1 MTTCAGCGTENP
13 DSAKFCNE
21 CGAAVAAPAPR
32 EQRKTVTLLFCD
44 VTGSTALGERID
56 PEALRAIMS
65 RYFDVARAAIERHG
79 GTVEKFIG
87 DAVMAVFGIPVVHE
101 DDALRAV
108 RAALELR
115 DAVEIDVRIGVN
127 TGEVVTS
134 GTGTLATGDAVNVAA
149 RLEQAAGTGEVLL
162 GEQTYMLVRDVV
174 EAELLPPLEAK
185 GKSHPLT
192 AYRLQAVTGGLS
204 RRDAAPMV
212 GRSAELELLA
222 RAYERAIHEHACHLF
237 TIFGT
242 AGIGKSRLVAEF
254 LGQLEGARV
263 VTGRCISYGEGIT
276 YWPVVEVVK
285 QLGEPPDDDTVRTP
299 IAALLGESDV
309 VSSPPE
315 IAWAVRKVLEHA
327 ALDGPLVVVFDDIQW
342 GEATFL
348 DLIEHVAD
356 LSRGAPILLLCMARP
371 ELLDVRPGWAG
382 GKHNATTV
390 LLEPL
395 PRGAVEEL
403 LVALTGDVDERIR
416 EAADGNPLFVEEMV
430 ELART
435 RGGDVA
441 IPPTIQALLTAR
453 LDSLPAEERAVLE
466 RGAVEGQVF
475 HRNAVAALAP
485 DEPQVDSR
493 LVSLVRKE
501 LVRPDQAAL
510 PRDDAYRFRH
520 LLIRDA
526 AYEALPKAT
535 RIELH
540 ERFATWLEEHGAAL
554 VELDE
559 IVGYHLEQAVAYA
572 AELGRPDDGRA
583 LRAAERLASAARRAD
598 LRSDAA
604 AAVNLLAR
612 ARALAP
618 DTARRPEWLF
628 LLGRALHENGR
639 AVESLAAL
647 DEAVESGDPIWG
659 ARARI
664 LRLRLSAHETS
675 TYLFDETIRELDDLL
690 ARADADQLAVVAEG
704 KATRALLLYFA
715 GRNND
720 GRDTA
725 RDALELAR
733 RSGDVRLVGFASDVL
748 ALAMGWS
755 DTPWDEIERHVRGM
769 LADDLG
775 PQQHAR
781 ALMFLNRCLWTRG
794 AFDEARATVLDAIA
808 RFEDLG
814 QWMNAGWSWMSLG
827 NLEWAAG
834 NVEADERASRLCWDK
849 LGALGEEGYRSTAG
863 AQLGYALVRL
873 GRLDEAEAILDAT
886 DAITS
891 PDDFATVFMALS
903 VRAAI
908 AALRGESER
917 ALELVE
923 RSIAAARISDAPDHV
938 TRALIVAAEVH
949 RDLGR
954 HADAQKAVEQAVALA
969 EPKKSLALADRA
981 RAVLV
986 TMPA

>member
-1 MTTCAGCGTENP
+1 MTTCAHCGTENP
-13 DSAKFCNE
+13 ASAKFCNE
-21 CGAAVAAPAPR
+21 CAAAIAAPAPR
-32 EQRKTVTLLFCD
+32 EQRKTVSVLFCD
-44 VTGSTALGERID
+44 VSGSTALGERVD
-56 PEALRAIMS
+56 PEALRAIMGS
-65 RYFDVARAAIERHG
+65 YFDVARGAIERHG

-87 DAVMAVFGIPVVHE
+87 DAVMAVFGVPVVHE

-115 DAVEIDVRIGVN
+115 DGVEIDVRIGVN

-134 GTGTLATGDAVNVAA
+134 GAGTLATGDAVNVAA
-149 RLEQAAGTGEVLL
+149 RLEQAAGTGEVLV
-162 GEQTYMLVRDVV
+162 GEQTYALVRDAVD
-174 EAELLPPLEAK
+174 AELLPPIEAK
-185 GKSHPLT
+185 GKAEPLT
-192 AYRLQAVTGGLS
+192 AYRLRAVTGSVG

-212 GRSAELELLA
+212 GRAAELELLA
-222 RAYERAIHEHACHLF
+222 RAYERTVHEHACHLF
-237 TIFGT
+237 TILGT

-254 LGQLEGARV
+254 LAQLDGARV
-263 VTGRCISYGEGIT
+263 LDGRCLSYGEGIT

-285 QLGEPPDDDTVRTP
+285 QLAELPDDDTVRRP
-299 IAALLGESDV
+299 IAALLGESET

-315 IAWAVRKVLEHA
+315 IAWAVRKVFEHA

-342 GEATFL
+342 GETTFL
-348 DLIEHVAD
+348 DLIEHIAD

-371 ELLDVRPGWAG
+371 ELLDARPGWAG
-382 GKHNATTV
+382 GKHNAATV

-403 LVALTGDVDERIR
+403 LVALTGSVDERIR

-430 ELART
+430 ELARA

-441 IPPTIQALLTAR
+441 VPPTIQALLTAR

-485 DEPQVDSR
+485 DEPQVDFR

-526 AYEALPKAT
+526 AYEAVPKAM

-540 ERFATWLEEHGAAL
+540 ERFATWLEEHGADL

-572 AELGRPDDGRA
+572 VELGRPEEGRA

-604 AAVNLLAR
+604 AAANLLVR
-612 ARALAP
+612 AQQLAP
-618 DTARRPEWLF
+618 DAPQRPEWLF
-628 LLGRALHENGR
+628 LLGRALFENGR
-639 AVESLAAL
+639 VVESAAAL
-647 DEAVESGDPIWG
+647 DEAVGSGDPTWG
-659 ARARI
+659 ARARFV
-664 LRLRLSAHETS
+664 RLRHAASSTS
-675 TYLFDETIRELDDLL
+675 TYAFGEIIREVDDAL
-690 ARADADQLAVVAEG
+690 ARADATQIAVVAEG
-704 KATRALLLYFA
+704 KATRALLQYWA
-715 GRNND
+715 GRNNE
-720 GRDTA
+720 GRDNA
-725 RDALELAR
+725 REALELAR
-733 RSGDVRLVGFASDVL
+733 RSGDVRLVGLASDGL
-748 ALAMGWS
+748 ALAMSWS
-755 DTPWDEIERHVRGM
+755 DTPWDEVEQHVGRM

-775 PQQHAR
+775 PQVYAR
-781 ALMFLNRCLWTRG
+781 ALMFLTRCLWMRRS
-794 AFDEARATVLDAIA
+794 FEEARAATLDAIE

-814 QWMNAGWSWMSLG
+814 QRVLAGWSWMTLG
-827 NLEWAAG
+827 YHEWTIG
-834 NVEADERASRLCWDK
+834 DVEAAERACRLSWDR
-849 LGALGEEGYRSTAG
+849 LGELGEEGYRSTAG
-863 AQLGYALVRL
+863 GQLGYALARL
-873 GRLDEAEAILDAT
+873 DRLDEAEAILDAT
-886 DAITS
+886 DVITS
-891 PDDFATVFMALS
+891 PDDFATVYL
-903 VRAAI
+903 VRSGRAVI
-908 AALRGESER
+908 AALRGEHGR

-923 RSIAAARISDAPDHV
+923 QTLEAANTSDSPDHIA
-938 TRALIVAAEVH
+938 RALILAAEVQ

-954 HADAQKAVEQAVALA
+954 HTDAQHAVEQAIALA
-969 EPKKSLALADRA
+969 EPKKSLALVDRA

-986 TMPA
+986 TMKA